1 MPGLKPSVGK
11 ARGSPGRDPPQLWQ
25 AERVTALL
33 GIASRLKLARLIQI
47 VPAGSAR
54 VPLLAPAGFAG
65 GADIVL
71 LDETQAE
78 ANPAAAASMTLVRAA
93 AQETQGLTGY
103 LGRPGREAG
112 RGADVVCL
120 SEDDHDPARARA
132 QLGRWTQIGRR
143 CNTAAEID
151 AALADPEVGFLLV
164 GPGREHLLH
173 AADVAPPSDPA
184 ATPWFAVGG
193 ITQTSLDAVLRT
205 GARRVAVG
213 GAIIDA
219 SDPEA
224 AARGFKERLRAA
236 WNADPAME
244 AVTMAAFAPG
254 PGLSFAPDP
263 GPAATEL
270 RP

>member
-78 ANPAAAASMTLVRAA
+78 ANPVAAASMTLVRAA

-132 QLGRWTQIGRR
+132 LLGRWTQIGRR

-151 AALADPEVGFLLV
+151 AALADP
-164 GPGREHLLH
+164 
-173 AADVAPPSDPA
+173 
-184 ATPWFAVGG
+184 
-193 ITQTSLDAVLRT
+193 
-205 GARRVAVG
+205 
-213 GAIIDA
+213 
-219 SDPEA
+219 
-224 AARGFKERLRAA
+224 
-236 WNADPAME
+236 
-244 AVTMAAFAPG
+244 
-254 PGLSFAPDP
+254 
-263 GPAATEL
+263 
-270 RP
+270 